1 MAGGF
6 SVLVV
11 TDLEGVACTV
21 SPLVWHSD
29 ETSGTFEQASR
40 ILAGEVNAVV
50 GSAFEAGAEEVL
62 VVEGHKNSLRGRLDD
77 IDPRAK
83 LAFGVPF
90 HELATL
96 GWDCLMLVGYH
107 AMADAEKAVLGHSFS
122 DKTYVASWLNGTL
135 VGEIGHLAALFG
147 EHGTPLVFVSGDG
160 AACREAEE
168 LVEGVVTAAVK
179 EGVRRFGAMSL
190 SPKAARD
197 LLAAKAREA
206 IEAMDEVVPLAFEP
220 PIEFVVEFST
230 TDPVER
236 NMMVPGIESAGARR
250 MVIRGETVLEVMRLF
265 ELTARIV

>member
-21 SPLVWHSD
+21 SPLVWHSG
-29 ETSGTFEQASR
+29 ETSGVFEQASR
-40 ILAGEVNAVV
+40 VLTGEINAVV
-50 GSAFEAGAEEVL
+50 GAAFEAGADEVV
-62 VVEGHKNSLRGRLDD
+62 VVEGHRDSLRGRLEE

-90 HELATL
+90 YELASR

-147 EHGTPLVFVSGDG
+147 EHGTPLVFASGDA
-160 AACREAEE
+160 AACRETEE
-168 LVEGVVTAAVK
+168 LVEGAVTAAVK
-179 EGVRRFGAMSL
+179 EGLGRFGAISL
-190 SPKAARD
+190 SPEAAME
-197 LLAAKAREA
+197 LLLQKVREFPTN
-206 IEAMDEVVPLAFEP
+206 EQFLA
-220 PIEFVVEFST
+220 S
-230 TDPVER
+230 
-236 NMMVPGIESAGARR
+236 
-250 MVIRGETVLEVMRLF
+250 LQLK
-265 ELTARIV
+265 